1 MSEIRQNIE
10 KITEEIKEAAIKAG
24 RKPESVKLMAV
35 TKTKPVICVEEAYQ
49 AGARLFG
56 ENRVNELSD
65 KFSLKREGL
74 SVHLIGH
81 LQRNKTKIAVR
92 YADSI
97 DSVDK
102 YDTAFEIDKHSKAL
116 NKIMDILLEYNTSG
130 EESKSGFISEKDF
143 FEAVDRIRELGFVRI
158 KGLMTIAPFT
168 DSEKEISSSFRKLS
182 SLYNSLS
189 VKHPD
194 LPLETLSMGMS
205 SDFRI
210 AIEEGS
216 NIIRIGTGIFGER
229 NY

>member
-10 KITEEIKEAAIKAG
+10 KITEEIKEAALKAG
-24 RKPESVKLMAV
+24 RNPESVKLMAV

-65 KFSLKREGL
+65 KFSLKREGS

-102 YDTAFEIDKHSKAL
+102 YDTAFEINKHSKAL

-210 AIEEGS
+210 AIKEGS

>member
-65 KFSLKREGL
+65 KFSLKREGS

-130 EESKSGFISEKDF
+130 EESKSGFISGKDF

>member
-65 KFSLKREGL
+65 KFSLKREGS